1 MKTNPAITP
10 GSARDIVGLIVLIA
24 VCLGVSAAGGAVTAN
39 SVGTWYQTLQK
50 PPFNP
55 PDWVFAP
62 VWTTLYVLMAIA
74 AWRVWRLHGLT
85 AARQALL
92 LFAVQLALNFSWS
105 VLFFG
110 LRLIGPALVEIGL
123 LLIAIVATAIAFWRL
138 DRLAGWLL
146 APYAA
151 WVAFATLL
159 NAALWRLN
167 PAG

>member
-1 MKTNPAITP
+1 MMTNPAVPP
-10 GSARDIVGLIVLIA
+10 GRTRDIVGLIVFLA
-24 VCLGVSAAGGAVTAN
+24 ACLGVSAAGGAVTAN

-74 AWRVWRLHGLT
+74 AWRVWRRQGLGG
-85 AARQALL
+85 ASRALA
-92 LFAVQLALNFSWS
+92 LFALQLALNFAWS

-110 LRLIGPALVEIGL
+110 LRLIGPALAEIAL
-123 LLIAIVATAIAFWRL
+123 LFVAIVATAMAFWRH
-138 DRLAGWLL
+138 DRLASLL
-146 APYAA
+146 LIPYAA
-151 WVAFATLL
+151 WVAFAILL

-167 PAG
+167 PVG

>member
-92 LFAVQLALNFSWS
+92 LF
-105 VLFFG
+105 FG